1 MMLTSNIFK
10 TLASRYSN
18 ATVASNL
25 HKHLNGCEASV
36 QVAASDAA
44 RTLLQRP
51 RRFPIHRAMIA
62 LATVDLR
69 LEQALLPDA
78 AA

>member
-1 MMLTSNIFK
+1 MLTSNIFK

-18 ATVASNL
+18 ATVAGNL
-25 HKHLNGCEASV
+25 HKHLNGCEAPV
-36 QVAASDAA
+36 QVADDDAG

-51 RRFPIHRAMIA
+51 RRFPVHHAMIA

-69 LEQALLPDA
+69 LEKALLPDA